1 MSRCSIKETCVQA
14 WNDEHGDDGNEGGDD
29 GWMDVLV
36 MEMMVVRIIIIIVLY
51 QRDMGL
57 NIIIPQCLY
66 YENNDDGLGPDNDDG
81 DNVDTD
87 VHEDG
92 ADANLQVPRALSQ
105 DGNEH
110 GE

>member
-1 MSRCSIKETCVQA
+1 
-14 WNDEHGDDGNEGGDD
+14 
-29 GWMDVLV
+29 MDVLV
-36 MEMMVVRIIIIIVLY
+36 MVMMVMRVIIIVLY

-57 NIIIPQCLY
+57 NSIIPQCLY
-66 YENNDDGLGPDNDDG
+66 YENNDDGVDDNDGGEDDEDDEDDDG
-81 DNVDTD
+81 DNGDSD

-105 DGNEH
+105 DGDEH

>member
-1 MSRCSIKETCVQA
+1 MCKPG
-14 WNDEHGDDGNEGGDD
+14 NDEHGDDGNEGGDD

-36 MEMMVVRIIIIIVLY
+36 MEMMVVGVIIIVLY

-57 NIIIPQCLY
+57 NSIIPQCLY
-66 YENNDDGLGPDNDDG
+66 YENNDDGLGHDFDDG
-81 DNVDTD
+81 DNVDSD
-87 VHEDG
+87 VHEDD

>member
-1 MSRCSIKETCVQA
+1 MDGCVG
-14 WNDEHGDDGNEGGDD
+14 DGDDGCEDYYYYCA
-29 GWMDVLV
+29 LS
-36 MEMMVVRIIIIIVLY
+36 
-51 QRDMGL
+51 RDMGL

-66 YENNDDGLGPDNDDG
+66 YENNDDGLSHDIDDG
-81 DNVDTD
+81 DNVDSD
-87 VHEDG
+87 VHEDD

>member
-1 MSRCSIKETCVQA
+1 
-14 WNDEHGDDGNEGGDD
+14 
-29 GWMDVLV
+29 MDVLV
-36 MEMMVVRIIIIIVLY
+36 MVMMVMRVIIIVLY

-57 NIIIPQCLY
+57 NSIIPQCLY
-66 YENNDDGLGPDNDDG
+66 YENNDDGVGHDDNDGGEDDEDDDG
-81 DNVDTD
+81 DNGDSD

-105 DGNEH
+105 DGDEH

>member
-1 MSRCSIKETCVQA
+1 
-14 WNDEHGDDGNEGGDD
+14 
-29 GWMDVLV
+29 MDVHMYICTYVLV
-36 MEMMVVRIIIIIVLY
+36 MVMMVMRVFIIVLY

-57 NIIIPQCLY
+57 KSIIPQCLY

-81 DNVDTD
+81 DNVDSD
-87 VHEDG
+87 VHEDD